1 MLSFDQKVG
10 VVKVLVNLDE
20 FDFGEKWIVFFEGKA
35 DGTFWKVIFGISFQ
49 DVKVENLIGL
59 GVFEGSEEG
68 IRCLDVLVSL
78 ETRAIEFIYYRV
90 QVRLLDFHLNKL
102 SERLKILL

>member
-35 DGTFWKVIFGISFQ
+35 DGTF
-49 DVKVENLIGL
+49 
-59 GVFEGSEEG
+59 
-68 IRCLDVLVSL
+68 
-78 ETRAIEFIYYRV
+78 
-90 QVRLLDFHLNKL
+90 
-102 SERLKILL
+102 